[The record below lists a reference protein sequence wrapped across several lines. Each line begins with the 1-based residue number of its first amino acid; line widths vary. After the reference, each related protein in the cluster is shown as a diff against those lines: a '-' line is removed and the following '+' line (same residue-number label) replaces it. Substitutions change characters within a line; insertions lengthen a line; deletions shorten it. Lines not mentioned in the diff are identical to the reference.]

1 VAGTLAW
8 LSEPPPSL
16 RDSFPADRSA
26 PARARRAVRAWLSA
40 RGADPARLGDVLLAV
55 SEVVTNC
62 VVHAYRDTGRGEVAM
77 EAHHRGDTLVLS
89 VADSGLGMAP
99 RTDSPG
105 LGLGLPLVGRIAER
119 VDIVAPAE
127 GGTQVRMSFA
137 LGPGTAADP
146 AGPRA
151 RTPAGPPHPPR

>member
-1 VAGTLAW
+1 M
-8 LSEPPPSL
+8 
-16 RDSFPADRSA
+16 RDSFPADRRA
-26 PARARRAVRAWLSA
+26 PAKARRAVRAWLSA

-55 SEVVTNC
+55 SEV
-62 VVHAYRDTGRGEVAM
+62 
-77 EAHHRGDTLVLS
+77 AHHRGDTLVLS
-89 VADSGLGMAP
+89 VADHGLGMAP

-137 LGPGTAADP
+137 LGPGTGADP

-151 RTPAGPPHPPR
+151 RMPAAHPRPPL